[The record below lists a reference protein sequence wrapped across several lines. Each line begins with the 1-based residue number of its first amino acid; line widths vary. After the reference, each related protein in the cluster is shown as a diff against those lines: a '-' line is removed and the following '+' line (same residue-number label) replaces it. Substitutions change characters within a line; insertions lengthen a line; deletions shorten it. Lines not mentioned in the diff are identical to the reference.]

1 MKRNRRI
8 GLLTAAVLACACNRS
23 ANLEAPPPA
32 LLPDS
37 ETPDGLPPSTLNV
50 PISYDL
56 TPIIEKLEQVVPH
69 RFGDLDDRE
78 QLPSNRRV
86 SYAFEAERDAFSVE
100 LEGNTAH
107 LSSVIR
113 YRGRGWYDPPIGPTV
128 SASCGT
134 GESDPPR
141 RVAVAMSAN
150 IDLTREWTLQ
160 SHSRVDRI
168 APVSRTA
175 RDRCRITI
183 VRVDITDRLV
193 GAARDLLQ
201 KNTRNIDAAIAGVDV
216 HSQFE
221 EWWNVLQSPIELTD
235 SVWLLINPI
244 AVRKGTARGS
254 GLLLR
259 VGVGLS
265 AAPRIVIGQR
275 PVVVPVPL
283 PPLDTGSVDQGLH
296 ILVEGVVD
304 YDVASEVLTEQL
316 RGRILEGAGQQI
328 RIRNVELSGIGAGK
342 LALRVE
348 FDGSVRGSM
357 YLVGTPRFDPET
369 KQVYVPD
376 LDFDVASEDLR
387 VRGLAWLAKD
397 RALTFLRERARFPI
411 GDPIQLGQRY
421 LVEGLNRNL
430 SDDVRLSGEVISVV
444 PLDVHATKRVLLLRA
459 HARAT
464 ARLIVREKPEITPP
478 VAPPA
483 DSASRPAAPPATP
496 PAQPQPGAAPA
507 SR

>member
-1 MKRNRRI
+1 M
-8 GLLTAAVLACACNRS
+8 AAALAVGCNRS
-23 ANLEAPPPA
+23 TKLEAPPPA
-32 LLPDS
+32 VAPDT
-37 ETPDGLPPSTLNV
+37 ETPAGLPPSTLNV

-56 TPIIEKLEQVVPH
+56 TPIIEKLEQVVPR

-78 QLPSNRRV
+78 KLPSNNRV
-86 SYAFEAERDAFSVE
+86 SYAFEAERDPFHVE

-134 GESDPPR
+134 GENDAPR
-141 RVAVAMSAN
+141 RVAVALSAD

-160 SHSRVDRI
+160 SRSRVDRI
-168 APVSRTA
+168 APVSRDA
-175 RDRCRITI
+175 RDRCRITV
-183 VRVDITDRLV
+183 VRVDITERLV

-201 KNTRNIDAAIAGVDV
+201 KNTRNIDAAIAGLDV
-216 HSQFE
+216 HSQFQ
-221 EWWNVLQSPIELTD
+221 EWWDVLQSPIELTD
-235 SVWLLINPI
+235 SVWLLLNPI
-244 AVRKGTARGS
+244 AVRKGAAGGR
-254 GLLLR
+254 GLLMR

-265 AAPRIVIGQR
+265 AAPRIVIGER

-283 PPLDTGSVDQGLH
+283 PPLDTGNVGQGLH
-296 ILVEGVVD
+296 ILVEGIVD

-316 RGRILEGAGQQI
+316 RGRVLAGAGQQI
-328 RIRNVELSGIGAGK
+328 RIRGVELSGIGAGK

-369 KQVYVPD
+369 HQVHVPD

-387 VRGLAWLAKD
+387 VRGLAWLGKE
-397 RALTFLRERARFPI
+397 RALAFLRERARFPI

-430 SDDVRLSGEVISVV
+430 SDDVRLSGEVISIV
-444 PLDVHATKRVLLLRA
+444 PLDVHATRRVLLLRA
-459 HARAT
+459 HAQAT
-464 ARLIVREKPEITPP
+464 ARLIVRERPEVTPP
-478 VAPPA
+478 VVPPA
-483 DSASRPAAPPATP
+483 DSASTPVAPATTP
-496 PAQPQPGAAPA
+496 PARLQPGAVPA